1 MPFNVIQ
8 PPADEK
14 KLAEVGRELFEAAAK
29 LGIKLDL
36 QGFIFAWANGT
47 RVLIERSA
55 SGEILSLALMTV
67 GHRWTH
73 DDFTATLLHFEG
85 NTAGLLEFAK
95 TIANALG
102 AKSLFYEKDKPSPG
116 TDDMLLHTIVELRLQ

>member
-8 PPADEK
+8 PPAEEQ
-14 KLAEVGRELFEAAAK
+14 KLAEVGRELFEAAKK

-47 RVLIERSA
+47 RVLVERSPA
-55 SGEILSLALMTV
+55 GEIVSLALMTV

-102 AKSLFYEKDKPSPG
+102 AKTLFYEKDKPSTG
-116 TDDMLLHTIVELRLQ
+116 AEGELLHTIIETRLQ